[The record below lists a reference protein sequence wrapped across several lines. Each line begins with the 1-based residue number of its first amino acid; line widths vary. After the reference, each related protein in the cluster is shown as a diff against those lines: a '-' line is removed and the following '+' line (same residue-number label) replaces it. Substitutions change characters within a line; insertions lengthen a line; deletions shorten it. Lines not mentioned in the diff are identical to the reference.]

1 LQKVGGNDMAY
12 LHKNDLVIIRTG
24 TGETIQSRVVDI
36 SFRRYRKKVR
46 DRKTGKEK
54 MVTKAMPY
62 AVCNVFLGAK
72 VGTEFLIPGYKLRNE
87 EKNSEKLLVLKDEY
101 ATEFDDGFSLWVA
114 KMLAESKQKREKK
127 QNNP

>member
-1 LQKVGGNDMAY
+1 MAY

-101 ATEFDDGFSLWVA
+101 ATEFDDGFNLWVA

-127 QNNP
+127 QNKS

>member
-1 LQKVGGNDMAY
+1 MAY
-12 LHKNDLVIIRTG
+12 LHKDDLVIIRTG
-24 TGETIQSRVVDI
+24 TGETIQSRVMDI
-36 SFRRYRKKVR
+36 SFRRYRKRVR
-46 DRKTGKEK
+46 DRKTGEEK

-101 ATEFDDGFSLWVA
+101 ATEFDKGFDCWVT
-114 KMLAESKQKREKK
+114 KILAESKEKREKK
-127 QNNP
+127 QNKP